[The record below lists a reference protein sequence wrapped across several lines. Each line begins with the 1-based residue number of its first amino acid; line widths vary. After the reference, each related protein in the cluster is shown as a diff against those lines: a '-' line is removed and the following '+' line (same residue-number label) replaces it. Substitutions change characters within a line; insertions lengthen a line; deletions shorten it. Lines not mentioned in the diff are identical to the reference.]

1 MLVMDITQPY
11 ATVYGLD
18 EIAYQQGGVYFRKDL
33 SLIGEVG
40 PFATPILPPPLI
52 PLIPPTEEEAA
63 DRHAAVDKMSQRE
76 TVRRVH
82 SRRS

>member
-18 EIAYQQGGVYFRKDL
+18 DAAYQQGGVYFRKDL

-40 PFATPILPPPLI
+40 PFAITANLPP

-63 DRHAAVDKMSQRE
+63 DRHAAVDKMSQRK
-76 TVRRVH
+76 TDRRVH
-82 SRRS
+82 WRKS